1 MDNAI
6 LLHADG
12 KWSLFEK
19 RQAIPSR
26 DYPKIESP
34 VYVLTDF
41 DGAISGVSTVN
52 NKSSYAGS
60 LIGRRLRDDG
70 LIDGEVKILIH
81 HGVQTDGGYQVLYTA
96 VPMNLWQNM
105 QSWVHAQKEHCL
117 LIPQTTL
124 MYDLLSREN
133 EGVVFHSGRRFSLL
147 LRQKKTM
154 DYFSVLALSDSE
166 DDLHIAARTLA
177 ERVKK
182 HQEEGTGRLL
192 KWGWYSLGA
201 ASSGEEAALAK
212 IFQEA
217 TDTKVSVV
225 AAEMYTKKGG
235 GQIYASL
242 SALRARFSE
251 KLAANPISGKASYFA
266 EKNLMRIAC
275 CIGVIAAGL
284 FVWGLMSLL
293 QARAISVQVG
303 QNASEAQKI
312 AQNLQG
318 KATAIRQGKQFY
330 ATRDFVGLVAKAEHS
345 IDPYGFLRNLRF
357 AAGENVKILRVQIQP
372 DNNNIVIEGWI
383 EQVGGSDKPL
393 ADFVEQLRGLG
404 FAPKAIDSISG
415 ANMRRNGSFAY
426 RLQPVSEDEGT
437 GI

>member
-1 MDNAI
+1 
-6 LLHADG
+6 
-12 KWSLFEK
+12 
-19 RQAIPSR
+19 
-26 DYPKIESP
+26 
-34 VYVLTDF
+34 
-41 DGAISGVSTVN
+41 
-52 NKSSYAGS
+52 
-60 LIGRRLRDDG
+60 
-70 LIDGEVKILIH
+70 
-81 HGVQTDGGYQVLYTA
+81 
-96 VPMNLWQNM
+96 
-105 QSWVHAQKEHCL
+105 
-117 LIPQTTL
+117 
-124 MYDLLSREN
+124 
-133 EGVVFHSGRRFSLL
+133 
-147 LRQKKTM
+147 
-154 DYFSVLALSDSE
+154 
-166 DDLHIAARTLA
+166 
-177 ERVKK
+177 
-182 HQEEGTGRLL
+182 
-192 KWGWYSLGA
+192 
-201 ASSGEEAALAK
+201 
-212 IFQEA
+212 
-217 TDTKVSVV
+217 
-225 AAEMYTKKGG
+225 
-235 GQIYASL
+235 
-242 SALRARFSE
+242 
-251 KLAANPISGKASYFA
+251 
-266 EKNLMRIAC
+266 
-275 CIGVIAAGL
+275 
-284 FVWGLMSLL
+284 MSLL